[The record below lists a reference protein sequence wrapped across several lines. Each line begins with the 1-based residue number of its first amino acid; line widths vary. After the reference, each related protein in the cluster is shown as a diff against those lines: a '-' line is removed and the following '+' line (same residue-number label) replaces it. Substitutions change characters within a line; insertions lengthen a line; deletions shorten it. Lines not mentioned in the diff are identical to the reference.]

1 MSMTNLF
8 GIEITDEQ
16 VDNIIA
22 YMESNAQP
30 YEGRVLTYEEW
41 EKEFAPDMR
50 IKTPIG
56 IVKLGENQ
64 FAKMYNAGRDSKFG
78 MIKPTL
84 QTPDI
89 IVTSESKPKPGKTA
103 ERDFSYVYVK
113 SFVGKDGKRIY
124 RFTSVTNLINGI
136 EISISNQ
143 EKKPNKVMNL
153 VKSGKLVY
161 IKSATML
168 STPASIA
175 HGSQPT
181 VRGGGTSRTKVTKKS
196 KQAKSKAKKSK

>member
-1 MSMTNLF
+1 MTNLF

-56 IVKLGENQ
+56 TVKLGENQ
-64 FAKMYNAGRDSKFG
+64 FAKMYNAGRGSKFG

-84 QTPDI
+84 QSPDI
-89 IVTSESKPKPGKTA
+89 IVTSESKPKQGKPV

-124 RFTSVTNLINGI
+124 RFTSVTNLIDGT

-143 EKKPNKVMNL
+143 EKKAERIKRL
-153 VKSGKLVY
+153 IKSGKLVY
-161 IKSATML
+161 IKSATMP